1 MAPTPASLEAL
12 LNLRKF
18 DNYQWYIIPI
28 LVIIMYIWA
37 VEIQKAQ
44 KTKNWNIVFAGLAV
58 FGMDLIN
65 ETWNALVFTFTNY
78 SAFWT
83 TPGRSSFIIMIGWN
97 IEIAMM
103 FSIAGIVFAKLLP
116 EDKNQK
122 LFGKIPNRWF
132 FACLFSAFALF
143 VEILLNISGALVW
156 EYPWWEATPWGVIL
170 IFLFGYLHF
179 FVAAFYVFDLDEMK
193 KKTKFIGVIYGFG
206 LFAVCIFGPL
216 GMI

>member
-1 MAPTPASLEAL
+1 M
-12 LNLRKF
+12 
-18 DNYQWYIIPI
+18 DIIPI

-44 KTKNWNIVFAGLAV
+44 ETKNWNIIFAGLTV
-58 FGMDLIN
+58 FGLDLIN
-65 ETWNALVFTFTNY
+65 ETWNALVFTFTNH

-83 TPGRSSFIIMIGWN
+83 TPARSNFIIMIGWN
-97 IEIAMM
+97 LEIAMM
-103 FSIAGIVFAKLLP
+103 FSIAGLVFAKLLP

-122 LFGKIPNRWF
+122 IFGKIPNRWF
-132 FACLFSAFALF
+132 FASIFAAFAVF

-170 IFLFGYLHF
+170 IFLFGYFHF
-179 FVAAFYVFDLDEMK
+179 FVGAFLVHDLNTMK
-193 KKTKFIGVIYGFG
+193 KKIIAIRIIYGIG
-206 LFAVCIFGPL
+206 ILAVCIFVPL